1 MKPYVKKA
9 EEENRNI
16 NVSGKKT
23 TKQTP
28 NVIAVMNESF
38 SDLSV
43 LGDFKTNQDYM
54 PFYHSLKKN
63 TIKGNMYMSSFGGQT
78 ANSEFEF
85 LTGSSMAFLPG
96 GSVAYQYQVKDELG
110 SLTTTLKEQGYQG
123 MKALHPYLASGYN
136 REVVYPLLGFS
147 DFLSDVDFKEP
158 EMLRR
163 FISDKENYK
172 KVIE

>member
-63 TIKGNMYMSSFGGQT
+63 TIKGNMYRC
-78 ANSEFEF
+78 
-85 LTGSSMAFLPG
+85 
-96 GSVAYQYQVKDELG
+96 V
-110 SLTTTLKEQGYQG
+110 
-123 MKALHPYLASGYN
+123 
-136 REVVYPLLGFS
+136 
-147 DFLSDVDFKEP
+147 
-158 EMLRR
+158 
-163 FISDKENYK
+163 
-172 KVIE
+172 